1 MNGFFVG
8 VMVWWFDF
16 GSMTSGSS
24 YDSLCYQRNRSR
36 DTNIVGGG
44 YCRKFGL
51 GKTKRPKCGAVG
63 TEGMATE
70 DTPARKMRRII
81 EDEDDSDEDLPDI
94 SDPAFL
100 KPRKALTPPLAKS
113 GDNSED
119 DELFGDED
127 EDDEDEAAA
136 SSRRKR

>member
-1 MNGFFVG
+1 MQKIWPRENK
-8 VMVWWFDF
+8 
-16 GSMTSGSS
+16 
-24 YDSLCYQRNRSR
+24 R
-36 DTNIVGGG
+36 D
-44 YCRKFGL
+44 R
-51 GKTKRPKCGAVG
+51 AVG

-113 GDNSED
+113 EDNSEN

-127 EDDEDEAAA
+127 EEDEAAA

>member
-1 MNGFFVG
+1 MIRCLTKENAHVTPMNSAPFAKN
-8 VMVWWFDF
+8 
-16 GSMTSGSS
+16 
-24 YDSLCYQRNRSR
+24 LA
-36 DTNIVGGG
+36 
-44 YCRKFGL
+44 L
-51 GKTKRPKCGAVG
+51 GKQKRPKCGAVG

-113 GDNSED
+113 GDNSDD

-127 EDDEDEAAA
+127 GDEEDEAAA